1 MSHQAECFISL
12 VSGNACGSPP
22 SVSHS
27 TVALSSVSTGSG
39 PLTIATYTCD
49 SANGYAT
56 RGNYS
61 IACLTALGYNMWSP
75 LQVSCVR
82 KSTYIINKLSGIIF
96 KNRRS
101 HFAKLLASIAL
112 TLEFKPILI
121 IQLLVTI
128 GDSFCFLQLIYGLS
142 EYRFQFMMLILAALA
157 CVNLDARGGFCLIK
171 SNQAECIYDL

>member
-1 MSHQAECFISL
+1 MRSFYYRSYRPLFL
-12 VSGNACGSPP
+12 VAGNTCGSPP

-56 RGNYS
+56 RGNNS

-82 KSTYIINKLSGIIF
+82 KLQAWKGTCKWEVFSVKLCSQLSCFIYH
-96 KNRRS
+96 RRKTAF
-101 HFAKLLASIAL
+101 H
-112 TLEFKPILI
+112 
-121 IQLLVTI
+121 
-128 GDSFCFLQLIYGLS
+128 
-142 EYRFQFMMLILAALA
+142 
-157 CVNLDARGGFCLIK
+157 IK
-171 SNQAECIYDL
+171 